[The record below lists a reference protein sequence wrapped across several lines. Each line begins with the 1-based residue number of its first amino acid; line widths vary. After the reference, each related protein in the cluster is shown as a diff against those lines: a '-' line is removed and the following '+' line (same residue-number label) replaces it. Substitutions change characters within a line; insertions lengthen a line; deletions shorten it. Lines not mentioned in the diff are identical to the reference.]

1 MTAALTRQ
9 RSGQRHGDGLQPT
22 NLARDL
28 YQIAE
33 LIELCF
39 GGRLDA
45 NGRAAVREMK
55 AISKLGPLLWLFSL
69 IGLTGGLGSG
79 YVWRAG
85 KHVVGNVSLYRGGI
99 HPYLGQGWLIANVVV
114 HPNYRRQGIARAAM
128 QASIDLVRSQGG
140 RWIALQVEADNDGAL
155 KLYDGL
161 GFERFETLTQWEAR
175 SPSRPLP
182 TPDRS
187 AGIWRVRRRRWT
199 DTDAEAGLIYTRAR
213 QGAMAWT
220 RPIEQHQVRGGLLR
234 SLEDLGDQGKER
246 WVLVDPAC
254 PHRLLGS
261 IWLKVTGWQRA
272 RLTLFLDPALDDPEA
287 RCALLSRALRRP
299 LLRGRTVRLETLA
312 DDEAVE
318 ESLRAAGFQPI
329 RSLVQMRLDLTHRD
343 GQATRHDETFDGRT
357 CG

>member
-28 YQIAE
+28 YQI
-33 LIELCF
+33 

-55 AISKLGPLLWLFSL
+55 VISKLGPLLWLFSL
-69 IGLTGGLGSG
+69 FGLTSGLGPG

-128 QASIDLVRSQGG
+128 RASIDLVRSRGG

-155 KLYDGL
+155 TLYDSL
-161 GFERFETLTQWEAR
+161 GFGRFETLTQWETR
-175 SPSRPLP
+175 SPSLSLP
-182 TPDRS
+182 TPEGS
-187 AGIWRVRRRRWT
+187 ADIWRIRSRRWT
-199 DTDAEAGLIYTRAR
+199 DADAEADLIYTRAR

-220 RPIEQHQVRGGLLR
+220 RPIERHQVRGGLGA
-234 SLEDLGDQGKER
+234 LGSQGQER
-246 WVLVDPAC
+246 WVLADLARPR
-254 PHRLLGS
+254 RLLGS
-261 IWLKVTGWQRA
+261 IWLEATGWQRA
-272 RLTLFLDPALDDPEA
+272 RLTLFLDPALNDPQA
-287 RCALLSRALRRP
+287 RCALLSRALHRP
-299 LLRGRTVRLETLA
+299 LLRGQTVRLETVA

-318 ESLRAAGFQPI
+318 ESLRAAGFRPI
-329 RSLVQMRLDLTHRD
+329 RSLVQMRLDLTHRG

-357 CG
+357 RG